1 MTKKPIQ
8 ITETV
13 LRDSQQSIAATRM
26 RIVDMLPI
34 LEKMDNAGYHAIEAW
49 GGATFDVC
57 LRFLNEDPWQRL
69 RLLKKNLPHTP
80 IQMLLRGQNLLG
92 YSHMADDVVTEF
104 VKRSV
109 DNGVSIIRIFDAL
122 NDTRNL
128 ETAMRAAKEAGAH
141 AQGCIVYTISP
152 YHKTE
157 DFVKLGKELVQMG
170 ADSICIK
177 DMAGL
182 LTPYKATELVKALKK
197 EIHIPIDL
205 HTHFTSAMGDMTYL
219 KAIEAGV
226 DIVDTALSPFAC
238 SSSQPCTESLVATL
252 EGTPYDTGLDLHL
265 LHDLA
270 DYFKRVKRDLVED
283 FHLDT
288 NIPVDPKVLT
298 FQIPGGML
306 SNLMSQMKEMG
317 VADKYDQLLE
327 EMPRV
332 RKELGYPP
340 LVTPTSQI
348 VGTQAVLNVALGRY
362 KMIPQEVRNLV
373 AGKYGRTPGPIDPE
387 VKKLAIGNTEPITCR
402 PADLIPPQLE
412 TYRQR
417 LAEEGYPHAS
427 MEDLLSYISFPEVAK
442 RFFGHNRY
450 V

>member
-1 MTKKPIQ
+1 MANKPVKIV
-8 ITETV
+8 ETV
-13 LRDSQQSIAATRM
+13 LRDGHQSIAATRM
-26 RIVDMLPI
+26 RIVDMLPV
-34 LEKMDNAGYHAIEAW
+34 LEKIDNAGYHAVEAW
-49 GGATFDVC
+49 GGATFDSC
-57 LRFLNEDPWQRL
+57 LRFLHEDPWQRL

-80 IQMLLRGQNLLG
+80 IQMLLRGQNVLG
-92 YSHMADDVVTEF
+92 YTNLADDVVSEF

-128 ETAMRAAKEAGAH
+128 ETAMRATKEAGGH

-152 YHKTE
+152 YHKDA

-182 LTPYKATELVKALKK
+182 LRPYEAYNLVKALKA
-197 EIHIPIDL
+197 EINLPINL
-205 HTHFTSAMGDMTYL
+205 HTHFTSGMGDMTYM

-226 DIVDTALSPFAC
+226 DIVDTALSPFSC
-238 SSSQPCTESLVATL
+238 STSQPCTESLVAAL
-252 EGTPYDTGLDLHL
+252 QGSAYDTGINLPL

-270 DYFKRVKRDLVED
+270 DYFKGVKKDLVDD
-283 FHLDT
+283 FNLNT
-288 NIPVDPKVLT
+288 NIPIDPKVLT

-306 SNLMSQMKEMG
+306 SNLLNQMKEMG
-317 VADKYDQLLE
+317 VADKYPQLLE

-332 RKELGYPP
+332 RAELGYPP

-348 VGTQAVLNVALGRY
+348 VGTMAVLNVALGRY
-362 KMIPQEVRNLV
+362 KMIPREVKDLV
-373 AGKYGRTPGPIDPE
+373 LGKYGRTPAPIDPE
-387 VKKLAIGNTEPITCR
+387 VKRLAIGNAEPITCR
-402 PADLIPPQLE
+402 PADLIPPQLDNF
-412 TYRQR
+412 RKR
-417 LAEEGYPHAS
+417 LADDGYPNAS

-442 RFFGHNRY
+442 AFFGHNR
-450 V
+450 

>member
-1 MTKKPIQ
+1 MANKPVKIV
-8 ITETV
+8 ETV
-13 LRDSQQSIAATRM
+13 LRDGHQSIAATRM
-26 RIVDMLPI
+26 RIVDMLPV
-34 LEKMDNAGYHAIEAW
+34 LEKIDNAGYHAVEAW
-49 GGATFDVC
+49 GGATFDSC
-57 LRFLNEDPWQRL
+57 LRFLHEDPWQRL

-80 IQMLLRGQNLLG
+80 IQMLLRGQNVLG
-92 YSHMADDVVTEF
+92 YTNLADDVVSEF

-128 ETAMRAAKEAGAH
+128 ETAMRATKEAGGH

-152 YHKTE
+152 YHKDA

-182 LTPYKATELVKALKK
+182 LRPYEAYNLVKALKA
-197 EIHIPIDL
+197 EINLPINL
-205 HTHFTSAMGDMTYL
+205 HTHFTSGMGDMTYM

-226 DIVDTALSPFAC
+226 DIVDTALSPFSC
-238 SSSQPCTESLVATL
+238 STSQPCTESLVATL
-252 EGTPYDTGLDLHL
+252 QGTEYDTGIDLPL

-270 DYFKRVKRDLVED
+270 DYFKGVKKDLVDD
-283 FHLDT
+283 FNLNT
-288 NIPVDPKVLT
+288 NIPIDPKVLT

-306 SNLMSQMKEMG
+306 SNLLNQMKEMG
-317 VADKYDQLLE
+317 VADKYPQLLE

-332 RKELGYPP
+332 RAELGYPP

-348 VGTQAVLNVALGRY
+348 VGTMAVLNVALGRY
-362 KMIPQEVRNLV
+362 KMIPREVKDLV
-373 AGKYGRTPGPIDPE
+373 LGKYGRTPAPIDPE
-387 VKKLAIGNTEPITCR
+387 VKRLAIGNAEPITCR

-412 TYRQR
+412 KFRAR
-417 LAEEGYPHAS
+417 LAEDGYPNAS

-442 RFFGHNRY
+442 AFFGHNR
-450 V
+450 

>member
-1 MTKKPIQ
+1 MANKPVKIV
-8 ITETV
+8 ETV
-13 LRDSQQSIAATRM
+13 LRDGHQSIAATRM
-26 RIVDMLPI
+26 RIVDMLPV

-49 GGATFDVC
+49 GGATFDSC
-57 LRFLNEDPWQRL
+57 LRFLHEDPWQRL

-80 IQMLLRGQNLLG
+80 IQMLLRGQNVLG
-92 YSHMADDVVTEF
+92 YTNLADDVVSEF

-128 ETAMRAAKEAGAH
+128 ETAMRATKEAGGH

-152 YHKTE
+152 YHKDA

-182 LTPYKATELVKALKK
+182 LRPYEAYNLVKALKA
-197 EIHIPIDL
+197 EINVPIDL
-205 HTHFTSAMGDMTYL
+205 HTHFTSGMGDMTYM

-226 DIVDTALSPFAC
+226 DIVDTALSPFSC
-238 SSSQPCTESLVATL
+238 STSQPCTESLVAAL
-252 EGTPYDTGLDLHL
+252 QGSAYDTGINLPL

-270 DYFKRVKRDLVED
+270 DYFKGVKKDLVED
-283 FHLDT
+283 FNLNT
-288 NIPVDPKVLT
+288 NIPIDPKVLT

-306 SNLMSQMKEMG
+306 SNLLNQMKEMG
-317 VADKYDQLLE
+317 VADKYPQLLE

-332 RKELGYPP
+332 RAELGYPP

-348 VGTQAVLNVALGRY
+348 VGTMAVLNVAVGRY
-362 KMIPQEVRNLV
+362 KMIPREVKDLV
-373 AGKYGRTPGPIDPE
+373 LGKYGRTPAPIDPE
-387 VKKLAIGNTEPITCR
+387 VKRLAIGNAEPITCR
-402 PADLIPPQLE
+402 PADLLEPQLE
-412 TYRQR
+412 KFRAR
-417 LAEEGYPHAS
+417 LAEDGYPNAS
-427 MEDLLSYISFPEVAK
+427 TEDLLSYISFPEVAK
-442 RFFGHNRY
+442 TFFGHNR
-450 V
+450 

>member
-1 MTKKPIQ
+1 MANKPVKIV
-8 ITETV
+8 ETV
-13 LRDSQQSIAATRM
+13 LRDGHQSLAATSM
-26 RIVDMLPI
+26 RIVDMLPV
-34 LEKMDNAGYHAIEAW
+34 LEKIDNAGYYAVEAW
-49 GGATFDVC
+49 GGATFDSC
-57 LRFLNEDPWQRL
+57 LRFLHEDPWQRL

-80 IQMLLRGQNLLG
+80 IQMLLRGQNVLG
-92 YSHMADDVVTEF
+92 YTNLADDVVSEF

-128 ETAMRAAKEAGAH
+128 ETAMRATKEAGGH

-152 YHKTE
+152 YHKDA

-182 LTPYKATELVKALKK
+182 LRPYEAYNLVKALKA
-197 EIHIPIDL
+197 EINLPINL
-205 HTHFTSAMGDMTYL
+205 HTHFTSGMGDMTYM

-226 DIVDTALSPFAC
+226 DIVDTALSPFSC
-238 SSSQPCTESLVATL
+238 STSQPCTESLVAAL
-252 EGTPYDTGLDLHL
+252 QGSAYDTGINLPL

-270 DYFKRVKRDLVED
+270 DYFKGVKKDLVED
-283 FHLDT
+283 FNLNT
-288 NIPVDPKVLT
+288 NIPIDPKVLT

-306 SNLMSQMKEMG
+306 SNLLNQMKEMG
-317 VADKYDQLLE
+317 VADKYPQLLE

-332 RKELGYPP
+332 RAELGYPP

-348 VGTQAVLNVALGRY
+348 VGTMAVLNVALGRY
-362 KMIPQEVRNLV
+362 KMIPREVKDLV
-373 AGKYGRTPGPIDPE
+373 LGKYGRTPAPIDPE
-387 VKKLAIGNTEPITCR
+387 VKRLAIGNAEPITCR

-412 TYRQR
+412 KFRAR
-417 LAEEGYPHAS
+417 LAEDGYPNAS

-442 RFFGHNRY
+442 VFFGHNR
-450 V
+450 

>member
-1 MTKKPIQ
+1 MANKPVKIV
-8 ITETV
+8 ETV
-13 LRDSQQSIAATRM
+13 LRDGHQSIAATRM
-26 RIVDMLPI
+26 RIVDMLPV
-34 LEKMDNAGYHAIEAW
+34 LEKIDNAGYHAVEAW
-49 GGATFDVC
+49 GGATFDSC
-57 LRFLNEDPWQRL
+57 LRFLHEDPWQRL

-80 IQMLLRGQNLLG
+80 IQMLLRGQNVLG
-92 YSHMADDVVTEF
+92 YTNLADDVVSEF

-128 ETAMRAAKEAGAH
+128 ETAMRATKEAGGH

-152 YHKTE
+152 YHKDA

-182 LTPYKATELVKALKK
+182 LRPYEAYNLVKALKA
-197 EIHIPIDL
+197 EINLPINL
-205 HTHFTSAMGDMTYL
+205 HTHFTSGMGDMTYM

-226 DIVDTALSPFAC
+226 DIVDTALSPFSC
-238 SSSQPCTESLVATL
+238 STSQPCTESLVAAL
-252 EGTPYDTGLDLHL
+252 QGSAYDTGINLPL

-270 DYFKRVKRDLVED
+270 DYFKGVKKDLVDD
-283 FHLDT
+283 FNLNT
-288 NIPVDPKVLT
+288 NIPIDPKVLT

-306 SNLMSQMKEMG
+306 SNLLNQMKEMG
-317 VADKYDQLLE
+317 VADKYPQLLE

-332 RKELGYPP
+332 RAELGYPP

-348 VGTQAVLNVALGRY
+348 VGTMAVLNVALGRY
-362 KMIPQEVRNLV
+362 KMIPREVKDLV
-373 AGKYGRTPGPIDPE
+373 LGKYGRTPAPIDPE
-387 VKKLAIGNTEPITCR
+387 VKRLAIGNAEPITCR

-412 TYRQR
+412 KFRAR
-417 LAEEGYPHAS
+417 LAEDGYPNAS

-442 RFFGHNRY
+442 AFFGHNR
-450 V
+450 

>member
-1 MTKKPIQ
+1 MANKPVKIV
-8 ITETV
+8 ETV
-13 LRDSQQSIAATRM
+13 LRDGHQSIAATRM
-26 RIVDMLPI
+26 RIVDMLPV
-34 LEKMDNAGYHAIEAW
+34 LEKIDNAGYHAVEAW
-49 GGATFDVC
+49 GGATFDSC
-57 LRFLNEDPWQRL
+57 LRFLHEDPWQRL

-80 IQMLLRGQNLLG
+80 IQMLLRGQNVLG
-92 YSHMADDVVTEF
+92 YTNLADDVVSEF

-128 ETAMRAAKEAGAH
+128 ETAMRATKEAGGH

-152 YHKTE
+152 YHKDA

-182 LTPYKATELVKALKK
+182 LRPYEAYNLVKALKA
-197 EIHIPIDL
+197 EINLPIDL
-205 HTHFTSAMGDMTYL
+205 HTHFTSGMGDMTYM

-226 DIVDTALSPFAC
+226 DIVDTALSPFSC
-238 SSSQPCTESLVATL
+238 STSQPCTESLVAAL
-252 EGTPYDTGLDLHL
+252 QGSAYDTGINLPL

-270 DYFKRVKRDLVED
+270 DYFKGVKKDLVED
-283 FHLDT
+283 FNLNT
-288 NIPVDPKVLT
+288 NIPIDPKVLT

-306 SNLMSQMKEMG
+306 SNLLNQMKEMG
-317 VADKYDQLLE
+317 VADKYPQLLE

-332 RKELGYPP
+332 RAELGYPP

-348 VGTQAVLNVALGRY
+348 VGTMAVLNVALGRY
-362 KMIPQEVRNLV
+362 KMIPREVKDLV
-373 AGKYGRTPGPIDPE
+373 LGKYGRTPAPIDPE
-387 VKKLAIGNTEPITCR
+387 VKRLAIGNAEPITCR

-412 TYRQR
+412 KFRAR
-417 LAEEGYPHAS
+417 LAEDGYPNAS

-442 RFFGHNRY
+442 AFFGHNR
-450 V
+450 

>member
-1 MTKKPIQ
+1 MANKPVKIV
-8 ITETV
+8 ETV
-13 LRDSQQSIAATRM
+13 LRDGHQSIAATRM
-26 RIVDMLPI
+26 RIVDMLPV
-34 LEKMDNAGYHAIEAW
+34 LEKIDNAGYHAVEAW
-49 GGATFDVC
+49 GGATFDSC
-57 LRFLNEDPWQRL
+57 LRFLHEDPWQRL

-80 IQMLLRGQNLLG
+80 IQMLLRGQNVLG
-92 YSHMADDVVTEF
+92 YTNLADDVVSEF

-128 ETAMRAAKEAGAH
+128 ETAMRATKEAGGH

-152 YHKTE
+152 YHKDA

-182 LTPYKATELVKALKK
+182 LRPYEAYNLVKALKA
-197 EIHIPIDL
+197 EINLPINL
-205 HTHFTSAMGDMTYL
+205 HTHFTSGMGDMTYM

-226 DIVDTALSPFAC
+226 DIVDTALSPFSC
-238 SSSQPCTESLVATL
+238 STSQPCTESLVAAL
-252 EGTPYDTGLDLHL
+252 QDSAYDTGINLPL

-270 DYFKRVKRDLVED
+270 DYFKGVKKDLVED
-283 FHLDT
+283 FNLNT
-288 NIPVDPKVLT
+288 NIPIDPKVLT

-306 SNLMSQMKEMG
+306 SNLLNQMKEMG
-317 VADKYDQLLE
+317 VADKYPQLLE

-332 RKELGYPP
+332 RAELGYPP

-348 VGTQAVLNVALGRY
+348 VGTMAVLNVALGRY
-362 KMIPQEVRNLV
+362 KMIPREVKDLV
-373 AGKYGRTPGPIDPE
+373 LGKYGRTPAPIDPE
-387 VKKLAIGNTEPITCR
+387 VKRLAIGNAEPITCR
-402 PADLIPPQLE
+402 PADLIEPQLE
-412 TYRQR
+412 KFRAR
-417 LAEEGYPHAS
+417 LAEDGYPNAS

-442 RFFGHNRY
+442 AFFGHNR
-450 V
+450 

>member
-1 MTKKPIQ
+1 MANKPVKIV
-8 ITETV
+8 ETV
-13 LRDSQQSIAATRM
+13 LRDGHQSIAATRM
-26 RIVDMLPI
+26 RIVDMLPV
-34 LEKMDNAGYHAIEAW
+34 LEKIDNAGYHAVEAW
-49 GGATFDVC
+49 GGATFDSC
-57 LRFLNEDPWQRL
+57 LRFLHEDPWQRL

-80 IQMLLRGQNLLG
+80 IQMLLRGQNVLG
-92 YSHMADDVVTEF
+92 YTNLADDVVSEF

-128 ETAMRAAKEAGAH
+128 ETAMRATKEAGGH

-152 YHKTE
+152 YHKDA

-182 LTPYKATELVKALKK
+182 LRPYEAYNLVKALKA
-197 EIHIPIDL
+197 EINLPIDL
-205 HTHFTSAMGDMTYL
+205 HTHFTSGMGDMTYM

-226 DIVDTALSPFAC
+226 DIVDTALSPFSC
-238 SSSQPCTESLVATL
+238 STSQPCTESLVATL
-252 EGTPYDTGLDLHL
+252 QGTEYDTGIDLPL

-270 DYFKRVKRDLVED
+270 DYFKGVKKDLVDD
-283 FHLDT
+283 FNLNT
-288 NIPVDPKVLT
+288 NIPIDPKVLT

-306 SNLMSQMKEMG
+306 SNLLNQMKEMG
-317 VADKYDQLLE
+317 VADKYPQLLE

-332 RKELGYPP
+332 RAELGYPP

-348 VGTQAVLNVALGRY
+348 VGTMAVLNVALGRY
-362 KMIPQEVRNLV
+362 KMIPREVKDLV
-373 AGKYGRTPGPIDPE
+373 LGKYGRTPAPIDPE
-387 VKKLAIGNTEPITCR
+387 VKRLAIGNAEPITCR

-412 TYRQR
+412 KFRAR
-417 LAEEGYPHAS
+417 LAEDGYPNAS

-442 RFFGHNRY
+442 AFFGHNR
-450 V
+450 